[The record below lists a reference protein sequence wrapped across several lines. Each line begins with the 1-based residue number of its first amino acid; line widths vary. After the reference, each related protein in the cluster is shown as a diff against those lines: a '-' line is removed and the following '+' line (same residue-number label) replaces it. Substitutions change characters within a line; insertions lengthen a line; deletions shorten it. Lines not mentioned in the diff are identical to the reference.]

1 MIPST
6 FNAASISNG
15 KWLFSGLSSLT
26 GARTAVATPGTSA
39 TIEVA
44 LVEVRPLAPNKDVCK
59 KTYSNTKI
67 NTGYPCNGTIGPSFK
82 SQGATRYVNITGN
95 ANMTIIVK

>member
-6 FNAASISNG
+6 FNAASISNK
-15 KWLFSGLSSLT
+15 KWLFSAPSSLT
-26 GARTAVATPGTSA
+26 GSRTAVATPGTRA

-44 LVEVRPLAPNKDVCK
+44 LVEIKPLAPNRNACK

-67 NTGYPCNGTIGPSFK
+67 NTGYPCTGTIGPSFK

-95 ANMTIIVK
+95 ANMTIVVK